1 MEIQYARP
9 RTNSVSTIGM
19 ECQSVPPHMIT
30 RKTSLTC
37 YFNEVFHMSPK
48 GEFKRPHMSPKG
60 EFKSVDVV
68 KSDHNSFNAN

>member
-9 RTNSVSTIGM
+9 LTTSVATDSR
-19 ECQSVPPHMIT
+19 ESQSVPPHMDT
-30 RKTSLTC
+30 RQTSLDN

-48 GEFKRPHMSPKG
+48 GEFK
-60 EFKSVDVV
+60 SVYVV